1 MARRR
6 PGRRATTASGRV
18 DIDRATK
25 KLRQAEFFLWHLTD
39 ASRAWSGNPRAQG
52 DAAEQLEFWFSACL
66 SSTRSAHQ
74 VMRATWGEGF
84 GRVENEWR
92 RSLERPALAR
102 FRRML
107 DMRDDDVHRAT
118 TPTQARQRFV
128 PDEPSRYTGEKGGW
142 LSPRADVE
150 HENPDG
156 TVVRGSA
163 LRGALGLYLQE
174 PNGRTIDAGTACREF
189 IEQMRTLVA
198 AFEVAGRARTASV
211 EEAGHD
217 PTLTGPPK
225 AGRP

>member
-6 PGRRATTASGRV
+6 PGRRATTTSGRV

-25 KLRQAEFFLWHLTD
+25 KLRQAEFFLGHLID

-74 VMRATWGEGF
+74 VMRSTWGEGF
-84 GRVENEWR
+84 ARVENEWR
-92 RSLERPALAR
+92 RRLERPALAR

-128 PDEPSRYTGEKGGW
+128 PDEPSRYTGETGAGGW
-142 LSPRADVE
+142 ALERTSSTRTRTGRSFAARRSVGLSDSTFGSRTDGPSTPVPRA
-150 HENPDG
+150 
-156 TVVRGSA
+156 
-163 LRGALGLYLQE
+163 
-174 PNGRTIDAGTACREF
+174 
-189 IEQMRTLVA
+189 
-198 AFEVAGRARTASV
+198 ASSSNRC
-211 EEAGHD
+211 A
-217 PTLTGPPK
+217 P
-225 AGRP
+225 